1 MLALWSLVSILA
13 ISGAKAGTPDEDLK
27 KRPIINSYPDGKID
41 NDLFSTLQ
49 HHSKAPWQWV
59 WPDSS
64 QNTRDSIPRAC
75 YDHARREGLN
85 PVDFAVYDLNHDDCG
100 LTHRLCRHKDA
111 EMSVEKVAEH
121 IGRLPA
127 KLRGLVQ
134 NILIVPVKPYPSA
147 YYAGNVILFRGDLNL
162 GSMFHEFG
170 HALDDHCPFPD
181 KKRVAH
187 KTQTWID
194 AFYRDERVTDD
205 YAHVNQ
211 GENFAQITVHS
222 LYDLNV
228 PGGISNLGTQT
239 DGRNNWDL
247 YDDERHAQ
255 MQYCKEYLTANDGA
269 NCGDRRDDWD
279 FVNKITGEKIE
290 NPYH

>member
-1 MLALWSLVSILA
+1 MLALWSLLSILA
-13 ISGAKAGTPDEDLK
+13 VTGVSAATPDEDLK
-27 KRPIINSYPDGKID
+27 NRPIINSYPNGKID

-49 HHSKAPWQWV
+49 NHAKAPWQWV

-64 QNTRDSIPRAC
+64 QNVRDSIPRAC
-75 YDHARREGLN
+75 YDHARRENLD
-85 PVDFAVYDLNHDDCG
+85 PKDVSVYDLNHDDCG

-111 EMSVEKVAEH
+111 KMSVEKVAEH
-121 IGRLPA
+121 VGRLPA
-127 KLRGLVQ
+127 KLRALVQ
-134 NILIVPVKPYPSA
+134 NIFIAPGAESA
-147 YYAGNVILFRGDLNL
+147 YYSGNIILYRGDLNL
-162 GSMFHEFG
+162 GSLYHEFG

-181 KKRVAH
+181 KKKLAH
-187 KTQTWID
+187 DTQAWID
-194 AFYRDERVTDD
+194 AFYKDDHVTDE
-205 YAHVNQ
+205 YAKSNQ

-255 MQYCKEYLTANDGA
+255 MQYCKEYLAANNGA
-269 NCGDRRDDWD
+269 NCGNVKDDWD
-279 FVNKITGEKIE
+279 FVNKNTGEKVE
-290 NPYH
+290 NPYV